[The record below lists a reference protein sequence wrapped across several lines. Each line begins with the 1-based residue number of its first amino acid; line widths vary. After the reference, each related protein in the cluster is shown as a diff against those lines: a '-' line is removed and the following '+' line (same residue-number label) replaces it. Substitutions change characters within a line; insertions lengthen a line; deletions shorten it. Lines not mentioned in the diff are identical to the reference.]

1 MPETY
6 PPPPTIPVGRAS
18 MWTTENP
25 CGTRTSGHLDIV
37 TAVTVT
43 IRAATAQDAV
53 AIAEVH
59 VAGWRSAY
67 AALLPPDV
75 LANLSVSARAQ
86 MWHQR
91 LTDTDVATWVAEDQ
105 EHRIAG
111 FASAGPSRDD
121 ADASATGELYALYVH
136 PDRWASGVGKDLIT
150 TAMDHLRP
158 RFATATLWVLRGNAR
173 ARAFYE
179 GRGWRPDGAAR
190 TEQRYGATLDEVRY
204 RRELRE

>member
-1 MPETY
+1 
-6 PPPPTIPVGRAS
+6 
-18 MWTTENP
+18 
-25 CGTRTSGHLDIV
+25 
-37 TAVTVT
+37 
-43 IRAATAQDAV
+43 
-53 AIAEVH
+53 VH

-86 MWHQR
+86 MWQQR

-121 ADASATGELYALYVH
+121 ADATTDYRDEATDNRDPATATADARATGELYALYVH
-136 PDRWASGVGKDLIT
+136 PDRWANGVGRDLIT

-158 RFATATLWVLRGNAR
+158 QFATATLWVLRGNAR